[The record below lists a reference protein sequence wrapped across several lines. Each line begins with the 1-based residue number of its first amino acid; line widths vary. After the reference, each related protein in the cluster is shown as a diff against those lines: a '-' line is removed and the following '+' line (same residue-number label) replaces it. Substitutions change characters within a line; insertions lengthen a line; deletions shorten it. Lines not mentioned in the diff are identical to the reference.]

1 MIPVIKSIAGDEH
14 IIKRLMKVGFNY
26 FAESRLENIPQ
37 QFTKDCQ
44 FYKRL
49 SILLLRSPL
58 KHQYEDLI
66 KKSYVSIQTE
76 MATIHQLNHIA
87 MK

>member
-1 MIPVIKSIAGDEH
+1 
-14 IIKRLMKVGFNY
+14 MKVGFNY

-44 FYKRL
+44 F
-49 SILLLRSPL
+49 LLLRSPL

-66 KKSYVSIQTE
+66 KRVT
-76 MATIHQLNHIA
+76 
-87 MK
+87 

>member
-1 MIPVIKSIAGDEH
+1 MSRIVINLSKIEYNAHVLKMLFDSKNIAMIPVIKSIGDEH

-44 FYKRL
+44 FYF
-49 SILLLRSPL
+49 
-58 KHQYEDLI
+58 
-66 KKSYVSIQTE
+66 
-76 MATIHQLNHIA
+76 
-87 MK
+87 

>member
-1 MIPVIKSIAGDEH
+1 MLFDSKNIAMIPVIKSRDEH

-44 FYKRL
+44 FYF
-49 SILLLRSPL
+49 
-58 KHQYEDLI
+58 
-66 KKSYVSIQTE
+66 
-76 MATIHQLNHIA
+76 
-87 MK
+87 

>member
-1 MIPVIKSIAGDEH
+1 MSRIVINLSKIEYNAHVLKCCLTAKYSHDTCDKSIAGDEH

-44 FYKRL
+44 FYF
-49 SILLLRSPL
+49 
-58 KHQYEDLI
+58 
-66 KKSYVSIQTE
+66 
-76 MATIHQLNHIA
+76 
-87 MK
+87 